1 MRRPVKRVNPVSRRT
16 AAITVVLVACA
27 AAGTGAALAVSSAP
41 PNPGPVPPL
50 ARTHERSA
58 ARAAQ
63 AGQTVQ
69 AVEAPLAGSFA
80 VMRRQLRAADAVPG
94 SIPVALSQASG
105 ASLAL
110 ARRVPSEGGV
120 EAWVIPGRNTA
131 CILAVQPEHGLGGAV
146 CTSAAAAAAGEL
158 NVQAANSSLPGV
170 ELLAG
175 VVPDG
180 VGSVGV
186 HLADGSAATLPVRED
201 AYVSMVHGAVSS
213 IAAAGPSGPLTI
225 PTMSAGAPGG

>member
-1 MRRPVKRVNPVSRRT
+1 M
-16 AAITVVLVACA
+16 AAITGVLVACA

-41 PNPGPVPPL
+41 PEPGLVPPL
-50 ARTHERSA
+50 ASSPAGKA
-58 ARAAQ
+58 ARTAQ
-63 AGQTVQ
+63 TAQTVQ
-69 AVEAPLAGSFA
+69 AVEASLAGSFA
-80 VMRRQLRAADAVPG
+80 VMRRQLRASDSVPG
-94 SIPVALSQASG
+94 SIPVALSQSSG

-110 ARRVPSEGGV
+110 ARRVPSEAGI
-120 EAWVIPGRNTA
+120 EAWVIPGRDTA

-180 VGSVGV
+180 VSSVGL
-186 HLADGSAATLPVRED
+186 HLADGGAATLPVRED
-201 AYVSMVHGAVSS
+201 AYVTLVHGAVNS
-213 IAAAGPSGPLTI
+213 IGASGPSGPLTI
-225 PTMSAGAPGG
+225 PTMSASAPGG